1 MNGGGCAVELSQFGT
16 TMPVC
21 LSNGWMSWKGGDFK
35 YAPFARGWLFAT
47 PSAVSWS
54 DCSSL
59 QEGQPALPVII
70 CQHCR
75 GDNETRPPFMQG
87 VAKTQ
92 IPRGKPGLPP
102 GDGVDFHDLTSG
114 DLAAEV
120 VRISDEL
127 PRWLALCGACA
138 KFAQAEQSAQQEI
151 IPKVFKPIYNLYNL
165 SKIAAMK
172 KIVHHAKM
180 SKIAAMT
187 AIFCKQ
193 NSLIYINKT
202 TALCLGVPKYGGHK
216 PPPYLGE
223 PPPKHSGQ
231 KEKRISHKS
240 KR

>member
-1 MNGGGCAVELSQFGT
+1 MIAGHCR
-16 TMPVC
+16 
-21 LSNGWMSWKGGDFK
+21 KGGPLCLLSFVNI
-35 YAPFARGWLFAT
+35 AG
-47 PSAVSWS
+47 
-54 DCSSL
+54 
-59 QEGQPALPVII
+59 G
-70 CQHCR
+70 
-75 GDNETRPPFMQG
+75 NETSPLLCRWVVKRDPLSCKGSVKCRP
-87 VAKTQ
+87 
-92 IPRGKPGLPP
+92 PRGKPGLPRP

-120 VRISDEL
+120 VRISDEH

-138 KFAQAEQSAQQEI
+138 KFAQAEQPAQQEI

-165 SKIAAMK
+165 CKIAAMK

-193 NSLIYINKT
+193 NSLIYISKT